1 MSTKP
6 EEDDEE
12 DLNVVDTSASSR
24 RAFFAGR
31 DFGRAEA
38 GSGLESAAFRA
49 LPTGRHGGSQTVKP
63 EDTLGSMDVC
73 GACGGPFDHDWP
85 GKALGVPHPRT
96 NKEPVAMTT
105 PSTTPPPERIQRKQL
120 RGYHADVADVVITA
134 VNQYGVKF
142 AIRGSKLLLYP
153 PDGTNPL
160 SVRTGSNEGERKRVQ
175 AWFVRHCVP
184 EGMTVQDVI
193 KRNKQATVEKVDQ
206 EVIKELAETMN
217 SEEHLPPVEKPAH
230 PKPEPAGSGEP
241 PSPPVEAPPLADEPS
256 EEWVPYYTGRGKGH
270 RDSEGTKSEI
280 FVTNGVDV
288 RCIVDGWVGKPAGTG
303 GHTRTRHRPTD
314 SMWGPE
320 ARAKAYETKRMNT
333 LTESVAQVITQLQEA
348 VGIEPAQVDTEQL
361 EKAQFELRKAQE
373 QVKALRLELAKS
385 STKVVELGTEV
396 TNLKAKV
403 ALLREAFT
411 ALEE

>member
-1 MSTKP
+1 MSTKQ
-6 EEDDEE
+6 EDDDEE
-12 DLNVVDTSASSR
+12 ELNIVDNSASTR
-24 RAFFAGR
+24 RAYYAGR

-38 GSGLESAAFRA
+38 GTGLESGGFRGV
-49 LPTGRHGGSQTVKP
+49 PTPPHGGSQYVKP

-160 SVRTGSNEGERKRVQ
+160 SVRTGTNEGERKRVQ

-217 SEEHLPPVEKPAH
+217 SEEHLPPPVKAT
-230 PKPEPAGSGEP
+230 KPEPVKPE
-241 PSPPVEAPPLADEPS
+241 PVEEDERETPKLDALMAS
-256 EEWVPYYTGRGKGH
+256 PEWVPYFVGRGKGH
-270 RDSEGTKSEI
+270 EDAARHAAPAHGDQ
-280 FVTNGVDV
+280 
-288 RCIVDGWVGKPAGTG
+288 RCLRRGRSSHRAVHARRLG
-303 GHTRTRHRPTD
+303 RH
-314 SMWGPE
+314 
-320 ARAKAYETKRMNT
+320 
-333 LTESVAQVITQLQEA
+333 
-348 VGIEPAQVDTEQL
+348 
-361 EKAQFELRKAQE
+361 
-373 QVKALRLELAKS
+373 
-385 STKVVELGTEV
+385 
-396 TNLKAKV
+396 
-403 ALLREAFT
+403 
-411 ALEE
+411 